1 MKVMIALLLS
11 TLCFEVLNA
20 QCPEANA
27 LKDAD
32 GVKLCARMFEDSHYY
47 YEQSCGG
54 EYLDSYPGEDVPII
68 PWRWNN
74 RISSLVV
81 SRGCSLTVW
90 KYTKKRGS
98 KSKFGAGI
106 KYRLKETMQ
115 GLFGNWENDISGY
128 YCVC

>member
-32 GVKLCARMFEDSHYY
+32 GVNLCARMFEDSHYY

-54 EYLDSYPGEDVPII
+54 EYLDAYPGEDVPII

-81 SRGCSLTVW
+81 SRFCSLTVW

-115 GLFGNWENDISGY
+115 GFFGDWENDISGY